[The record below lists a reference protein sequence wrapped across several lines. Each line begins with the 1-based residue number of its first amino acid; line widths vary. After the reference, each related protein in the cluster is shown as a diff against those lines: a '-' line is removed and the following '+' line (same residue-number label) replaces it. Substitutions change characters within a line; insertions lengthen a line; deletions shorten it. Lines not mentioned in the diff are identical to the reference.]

1 MVSRDLLTKAT
12 GLTAAFVAGLALALG
27 ACGEDSGGTTVTVTR
42 TVTTTNGTTTNG
54 TTTNGTT
61 TEDTTTDE
69 TTTEDT
75 TTGETETETETSG

>member
-12 GLTAAFVAGLALALG
+12 VLTAAFVAGLALALG
-27 ACGEDSGGTTVTVTR
+27 GCGEDSGGTTVTVTR
-42 TVTTTNGTTTNG
+42 TVTTGTTTNG

>member
-1 MVSRDLLTKAT
+1 MVSRDLLTKTT

-27 ACGEDSGGTTVTVTR
+27 GCGEDSGGTTVTVTR
-42 TVTTTNGTTTNG
+42 TVTTGTTT
-54 TTTNGTT
+54 TGTT

-75 TTGETETETETSG
+75 TRGETETETETSG